1 MVAINTVPASPA
13 ELQALRH
20 AGFLGHTA
28 AIVKQRKNGDGVYQP
43 FAQVLCPDLASAQKA
58 LVREGEGE
66 IFIKQ
71 AGTWVKVV

>member
-13 ELQALRH
+13 ELQALRY

-28 AIVKQRKNGDGVYQP
+28 AIVKRRKNGDDVYQP

-58 LVREGEGE
+58 LVREG
-66 IFIKQ
+66 K
-71 AGTWVKVV
+71 AGQFRLAG